1 MKSILQ
7 TLIEV
12 TDQLSRHLEIDVLL
26 KLIAKVAA
34 ELVETERASVRMLNP
49 TGDKLLAIARSST
62 SFHLNPA
69 VDFRYGEGLMGW
81 IVKHQQAIRSGD
93 AEADPRFVARPGM
106 KDTMGS
112 FLGVPIIVGRNSL
125 GVIAAVH
132 PEKEYFTELHEQAL
146 TLLAGICAPQ
156 LEIARLSRLATV
168 DPLTGALN
176 RRAMEHLMSAAG
188 PSLKDAAPVA
198 RTVTAGAVA
207 AEAGDTA
214 AEVKEPAVVSAI
226 MADIDHFKQVNDT
239 YGHLMG
245 DQVLKQIATILAS
258 VVRAGDAVIR
268 YGGEEFLI
276 MLSGVASER
285 ALAIAERARTAIE
298 ATTFHFHEVTFH
310 VTISMGVAQLRP
322 GESREDL
329 IKRADEAL
337 YEAKHAGRNRSV
349 VAT

>member
-7 TLIEV
+7 SLIEV
-12 TDQLSRHLEIDVLL
+12 TDQLSRHPEIDVLL

-81 IVKHQQAIRSGD
+81 IVKHQRTIRTGD
-93 AEADPRFVARPGM
+93 AEADPRFAVRPGM
-106 KDTMGS
+106 KDSMGS

-176 RRAMEHLMSAAG
+176 RRGMENLMTDAVPSAQDAVPSAQDAAG
-188 PSLKDAAPVA
+188 PLSV
-198 RTVTAGAVA
+198 
-207 AEAGDTA
+207 
-214 AEVKEPAVVSAI
+214 I
-226 MADIDHFKQVNDT
+226 MADIDHFKRVNDT

-245 DQVLKQIATILAS
+245 DQVLKQVATILSS

-276 MLSGVASER
+276 VLPGVSAER
-285 ALAIAERARTAIE
+285 ALAIAERARKTIE
-298 ATTFHFHEVTFH
+298 ATEFRFHEISFH
-310 VTISMGVAQLRP
+310 TTISMGVAQLRP
-322 GESREDL
+322 GETRTEL
-329 IKRADEAL
+329 VKRADEAL
-337 YEAKHAGRNRSV
+337 YAAKNAGRNRSV
-349 VAT
+349 VAVSDIVKLES